1 MKRWIYLIIVLFVLS
16 LQVSVQAEERNWD
29 GTPKEDATLITKKSR
44 PLNRSSDFLIASGI
58 LLAATVYDVE
68 MTFQAG
74 KHGAKEG
81 NPWARSF
88 VEKGK
93 AETYG
98 YALAIDAAT
107 LAIAYLMFRSKDP
120 DVQRKWIVFPVIGI
134 AGHTIGGT
142 INLFYVF

>member
-1 MKRWIYLIIVLFVLS
+1 MRKWICLIIILMFS
-16 LQVSVQAEERNWD
+16 FQIRELQAGERNWD
-29 GTPKEDATLITKKSR
+29 GTLMEEATVVKKSR
-44 PLNRSSDFLIASGI
+44 LLDRSSDFLIASGI

-74 KHGAKEG
+74 RHGAKEG

-107 LAIAYLMFRSKDP
+107 LGIAYLMFKSKDP
-120 DVQRKWIVFPVIGI
+120 DIQRKWIVFPAIGI